1 MKVVGR
7 EELEKY
13 ARKHADL
20 RGQIDAWLA
29 EAAEAEWQTP
39 NDIKRRYSHASS
51 LANRRV
57 IFNLKGN
64 RYRLDTKVSFKNQVV
79 LVVRIGTH
87 EEYSTWRF

>member
-13 ARKHADL
+13 GRKHADL

-29 EAAEAEWQTP
+29 EVAEAEWQTP
-39 NDIKRRYSHASS
+39 NDIKRRYSHASF
-51 LANRRV
+51 LTNRRV

>member
-7 EELEKY
+7 EELERY
-13 ARKHADL
+13 ARKHADI

-29 EAAEAEWQTP
+29 DVEEAEWQTP
-39 NDIKRRYSHASS
+39 NDIKRRYAHASF

-57 IFNLKGN
+57 VFNLKGN
-64 RYRLDTKVSFKNQVV
+64 RYRLDTKVSFKSQVV
-79 LVVRIGTH
+79 LVMRIGTH